1 MDTSIITEVGIGGAV
16 AIIIIREV
24 LNFVK
29 EKKNNNSNSIS
40 RREFDKHKESVQYK
54 DNCEQIVKR
63 IDAAFEAQEKMFKM
77 MEKRI
82 EQHFREVKKL
92 ILNGGK

>member
-29 EKKNNNSNSIS
+29 EKKNNNSNSNFVP
-40 RREFDKHKESVQYK
+40 RKE
-54 DNCEQIVKR
+54 CEQIVKR
-63 IDAAFEAQEKMFKM
+63 VDAAFEAQEKMFKI